1 MKKYYLILAAVTGLT
16 LVGCTSDDLVVD
28 QMANAYPTED
38 QPIVFSSLNKGMTR
52 SDFVGKEAA
61 DKLGN
66 QFVVFATRVQRQALL
81 VALYSTTILLST
93 TRTQLVHLH
102 LTPTTGSM

>member
-1 MKKYYLILAAVTGLT
+1 MKKFYLILAAVTGLT

-38 QPIVFSSLNKGMTR
+38 QPIMFSSLNKGMTR
-52 SDFVGKEAA
+52 ADFVGKEAA

-66 QFVVFATRVQRQALL
+66 QFVVFGYKGA
-81 VALYSTTILLST
+81 
-93 TRTQLVHLH
+93 
-102 LTPTTGSM
+102 TTGTPGSTVFDNYTVKYYENTAGTSASNSNDWE